1 MNAGMAVLLCMLFL
15 LPQEEPSLEW
25 DWIKGVRYVDPSRS
39 LELHAGGLFAADYVH
54 QGASNRRSSRA
65 RLDRALLRMD
75 GRIGDA
81 WEALVEVD
89 LKGTE
94 TRFGLNRASISWK
107 PDERFHLSAGLL
119 EIGAGGE
126 SSVPEEDL
134 SFTNYSFPIYLDGK
148 TDWALR
154 VDGGWG
160 GGFFHYYTVVSAG
173 AGFDRFGQARRG
185 PGVSARV
192 LFRPGG
198 FHVEL
203 GGSWSF
209 SFEGELDVAN
219 PADTKLF
226 DVPELDAD
234 AAYFVHVTTGV
245 DAAWFR
251 FRHEFVVGSLR
262 GVETSQGK
270 MNFLNQITSWSA
282 TLSCMLSGEPYDG
295 RPLPG
300 GEERGAGSWEI
311 ALRYAN
317 ADIDRRFFE
326 FGLTDYDRSS
336 QEFRSFCGA
345 VNWRPLR
352 AVRVTAEGIR
362 TIADQHPSGFGGSGR
377 DTAFVFRV
385 EFRF

>member
-1 MNAGMAVLLCMLFL
+1 MAILLCMLFV

-39 LELHAGGLFAADYVH
+39 LELHAGGLFAA
-54 QGASNRRSSRA
+54 
-65 RLDRALLRMD
+65 
-75 GRIGDA
+75 
-81 WEALVEVD
+81 
-89 LKGTE
+89 
-94 TRFGLNRASISWK
+94 
-107 PDERFHLSAGLL
+107 
-119 EIGAGGE
+119 
-126 SSVPEEDL
+126 
-134 SFTNYSFPIYLDGK
+134 
-148 TDWALR
+148 
-154 VDGGWG
+154 
-160 GGFFHYYTVVSAG
+160 
-173 AGFDRFGQARRG
+173 
-185 PGVSARV
+185 
-192 LFRPGG
+192 
-198 FHVEL
+198 
-203 GGSWSF
+203 
-209 SFEGELDVAN
+209 
-219 PADTKLF
+219 
-226 DVPELDAD
+226 
-234 AAYFVHVTTGV
+234 YFVHVTTGV
-245 DAAWFR
+245 DVAWFR